1 MFRDAILPVEAAR
14 LPRGLCFAVLISAA
28 VHGLFGVIFWALS
41 TNHSQFADDKP
52 LAEIPVLVLA
62 DEPLNVSLPEEQ
74 TRSARGGSTSKDR
87 SETDA
92 NPIEVQ
98 PLPLDTGAQPSN
110 ADVPRVVSAG
120 AARHSVGDGGPPNEG
135 PTFFGVQLPAGSVV
149 FVVDRS
155 LSMGINNGLDAVKR
169 ELLAKLDRLPAVT
182 RFQVLFYDSQVE
194 CLSSFETD
202 HLLANTEETRGRIAA
217 LVKSI
222 RARAGTDHL
231 TGLRRAL
238 ALWPEAILF
247 ITDADDL
254 RRDQVRAITEANHG
268 RTAIHTLQWSLTPLE
283 NDSLKDLARL
293 NRGTYRRLG
302 P

>member
-1 MFRDAILPVEAAR
+1 M
-14 LPRGLCFAVLISAA
+14 ISAA
-28 VHGLFGVIFWALS
+28 MHGLFGLILWALS

-62 DEPLNVSLPEEQ
+62 DEPLNVSLREEQ

-87 SETDA
+87 SKTEA
-92 NPIEVQ
+92 NPIQVQ
-98 PLPLDTGAQPSN
+98 PLPLDTGAQPSKT
-110 ADVPRVVSAG
+110 DVPRVVGAG
-120 AARHSVGDGGPPNEG
+120 TPGRSEGDSGSSNEG
-135 PTFFGVQLPAGSVV
+135 STFFGVQLPARSVV

-155 LSMGINNGLDAVKR
+155 LSMGINSGLDAVKR
-169 ELLAKLDRLPAVT
+169 ELLAKLDRLPAAT

-194 CLSSFETD
+194 CLPSVETD
-202 HLLANTEETRGRIAA
+202 HLLANTEETRRRIAA

-231 TGLRRAL
+231 AGLHRAL

-254 RRDQVRAITEANHG
+254 RRDQVRAITDANHG
-268 RTAIHTLQWSLTPLE
+268 RTAVHTLQWSLTPLE

-293 NRGTYRRLG
+293 NRGSYRRLG